1 MAAPRTHCRRVAAGV
16 TIASHQ
22 GWPHGGPQ
30 WEESMKLNLSP
41 PAAPVFWISV
51 VLAVLALLGHFT
63 MIPFVTQYQFWIAI
77 LAYIVLFVGAT
88 FKGL

>member
-1 MAAPRTHCRRVAAGV
+1 
-16 TIASHQ
+16 
-22 GWPHGGPQ
+22 
-30 WEESMKLNLSP
+30 MKLNLSP

-51 VLAVLALLGHFT
+51 VLAVLASLGHCT